1 MDPFRIRAVY
11 TVLFEDCQDVCFSI
25 ITYRRRR
32 RSCLMYYVTSRV
44 TPTYVEREAG
54 AASGTSGSTKGARE
68 RARLTGA
75 TCLARSCAN
84 PCLTES
90 IAPLNNQGDPQLSLF
105 DRVFDYH
112 AFMSFSSPLAFHVL
126 PASSSYFSLR
136 LSSNCFPGN
145 FE

>member
-32 RSCLMYYVTSRV
+32 RSCLMYTRHTAGHAHLCRKGSGGGVGHVGQY
-44 TPTYVEREAG
+44 ERSEGEG
-54 AASGTSGSTKGARE
+54 AADGRDAR
-68 RARLTGA
+68 
-75 TCLARSCAN
+75 

-90 IAPLNNQGDPQLSLF
+90 IAPLNNQGDPQLSPF